1 MVSVIEKNNFLKKA
15 FRRYYYENINKIYA
29 PQRLSEREIGYLTF
43 YPEKMIR
50 HITLKNEGEL
60 KALLIHEA
68 PKSVYYSAAYYNDP
82 SAPINARVW
91 KGADLVFD
99 IDLDHLPFK
108 ETHMIFIYICNNC
121 NSIFANLDNK
131 ICSSCG
137 SEKIS
142 TISIPTKEGLEYA
155 KDEIIRLMNIL
166 IDDFGISKDKI
177 KIYFSGKR
185 GYHLTVENSFYE
197 DSDQHFR
204 LELSDYLTLN
214 GFKLLTTTILNRN
227 TPINEL
233 YQIFPLP
240 YEKGWMGRISKSFFE
255 NIIDIKLESPNDAYL
270 RTLLQK
276 YFSTVLYKDLKLS
289 LEKIIDEI
297 KIRLDV
303 NVTTDIHR
311 IFRMPETLHGET
323 GLLKKGIDN
332 IDNFYPLVDAIAF
345 SQEPI
350 KVYVDY
356 APKFELD
363 EQIFG
368 PYKKEEVLLP
378 EIAVIF
384 LTCMGLAKPLEFL

>member
-1 MVSVIEKNNFLKKA
+1 MIEKNNFLKKA

-68 PKSVYYSAAYYNDP
+68 PKSVYYSTAYYDDP
-82 SAPINARVW
+82 SAPINARIW

-108 ETHMIFIYICNNC
+108 ETNMIFIYICNNC
-121 NSIFANLDNK
+121 NSIFTNLDNK
-131 ICSSCG
+131 KCSSCG

-166 IDDFGISKDKI
+166 IEDFGISKDKI

-227 TPINEL
+227 IPINEL
-233 YQIFPLP
+233 SQIFPLP
-240 YEKGWMGRISKSFFE
+240 YEKGWIGRISKSFFE
-255 NIIDIKLESPNDAYL
+255 NVIGIKLESPNDAYL

-276 YFSTVLYKDLKLS
+276 YFSTVPYKELKLS

-297 KIRLDV
+297 KIRIDV

-323 GLLKKGIDN
+323 GLLKKRISN
-332 IDNFYPLVDAIAF
+332 IDHFYPLVDAIAF

-350 KVYVDY
+350 KVYVSY
-356 APKFELD
+356 APKFELN

-378 EIAVIF
+378 EMAAIF
-384 LTCMGLAKPLEFL
+384 LICMGLAKPLEFP